1 MSITGFVRYK
11 ESTLSTG
18 LMVRIPRSPAAIEL
32 ALCVVVGKIGFH
44 VIAVSAHVNKSKNEK
59 TKTKTKNNS
68 YMQILAVD
76 VVSYNPRRLTH
87 FNNFNTLPLRASER
101 V

>member
-1 MSITGFVRYK
+1 
-11 ESTLSTG
+11 
-18 LMVRIPRSPAAIEL
+18 MVRIPRSPAAIEL

-44 VIAVSAHVNKSKNEK
+44 VIAVSAHVNKSKNRKQQQKNQNE
-59 TKTKTKNNS
+59 KTKTKNNS